1 MCSHFLKTK
10 RVTKLL
16 KYCNVYSRDAHTG
29 HCLFKYGLLSLR
41 MRGHIYV
48 EFAPTWGAA
57 TSQRELLVRWEL
69 KRWSRGPKCTHWE
82 AFSALGRRGC
92 IHTLRVYTFVKEFIK
107 LSLKNS
113 EKIRG
118 LRITLVHQVFQIPQR
133 NGQQQKQHPCYWL
146 LRF

>member
-16 KYCNVYSRDAHTG
+16 KYCNVHSRDAHTG

-57 TSQRELLVRWEL
+57 TSQRELYAGSLNGG
-69 KRWSRGPKCTHWE
+69 RGGQNALIERLSAHWDE
-82 AFSALGRRGC
+82 EDVY
-92 IHTLRVYTFVKEFIK
+92 IHWGST
-107 LSLKNS
+107 LSLRSLSSWAWKTA
-113 EKIRG
+113 KKYADYG
-118 LRITLVHQVFQIPQR
+118 
-133 NGQQQKQHPCYWL
+133 
-146 LRF
+146 